1 MSLSLGGDDLSS
13 NPLCALRRR
22 RDQRGAVV
30 VEAALVISFF
40 LIPLMVG
47 TFALGERLWDA
58 QHKDPYEPRVAS
70 SQVRGVFTC
79 TELVSRVETTVANNI
94 AGLGVPIDASWVT
107 AQVVEVL
114 PTAGVLVDVKVTVPP
129 SDGTGE
135 PTVTHAAITLDNAGL
150 TTSLC

>member
-1 MSLSLGGDDLSS
+1 MSS
-13 NPLCALRRR
+13 NPVRALTWRR

-40 LIPLMVG
+40 LIPLLVG
-47 TFALGERLWDA
+47 VLTLGQRLWDA

-79 TELVSRVETTVANNI
+79 TDLVSRVETTVANNI
-94 AGLGVPIDASWVT
+94 AGLGVPMDPSWVT
-107 AQVVEVL
+107 AKVVEVF
-114 PTAGVLVDVKVTVPP
+114 PTVGVLVDVTVTVPP
-129 SDGTGE
+129 PGGTGN
-135 PTVTHAAITLDNAGL
+135 PMVTHAAITLDNAGV